1 MALSLDDIKRMSFVQ
16 KALAV
21 GIILALMGAAYYSL
35 YYQSAMAEEDM
46 LRQNLGNLSQQL
58 TQKQLVLEQKQKYEK
73 EIAALNQDLQT
84 ALSKLPEQKEIP
96 GLLISVSEASGQKG
110 VDVQSFEPMAPVQKE
125 FYAELPVKISVNG
138 GYHETVLFFERVARL
153 PRIVNIEDISIKN
166 GKDQGASKSQP
177 LLNTSCLI
185 KTYVFVEKPSE
196 EESQKVDQ
204 KAKKNE
210 QKKK

>member
-1 MALSLDDIKRMSFVQ
+1 MALSFDDIKRMSVVQ
-16 KALAV
+16 KVLAV
-21 GIILALMGAAYYSL
+21 GIILALIGAAYYSL

-46 LRQNLGNLSQQL
+46 LRQNLENLSRQL
-58 TQKQLVLEQKQKYEK
+58 TQKQLVLEEKQKYEK
-73 EIAALNQDLQT
+73 EIAVLNQDLQT

-125 FYAELPVKISVNG
+125 FYAELPVKIAVNG
-138 GYHETVLFFERVARL
+138 GYHETVLFFERVAKL
-153 PRIVNIEDISIKN
+153 PRIVNIGDISIKN
-166 GKDQGASKSQP
+166 GKDQGAGKSQP

-196 EESQKVDQ
+196 EEGQKVDQ